1 MAVTE
6 EFQRRGLESVEARK
20 TFVKAM
26 LGKEDQTSV
35 DRPFLWQS
43 TDDIT
48 WKGDTPEPKRS
59 VSYIYMILSM
69 TTMIFISRVSFWAG
83 W

>member
-6 EFQRRGLESVEARK
+6 EFQHHGLESVEVCK

-35 DRPFLWQS
+35 DCLFLWQS

-48 WKGDTPEPKRS
+48 
-59 VSYIYMILSM
+59 
-69 TTMIFISRVSFWAG
+69 
-83 W
+83 

>member
-6 EFQRRGLESVEARK
+6 EFQHHGLESVEAHK

-35 DRPFLWQS
+35 DHPFLWQL

-48 WKGDTPEPKRS
+48 WKGDTPKLKWS
-59 VSYIYMILSM
+59 VS
-69 TTMIFISRVSFWAG
+69 
-83 W
+83 